1 MKHFFDDGLL
11 LDSNAA
17 REIYTQIKD
26 LPIID
31 YHCHLDE
38 KLIAGNADFENIGQL
53 WLAGDHYKW
62 RAMRLCS
69 VDEEYITGSAS
80 FHDKFIKYAQIL
92 PQLVGN
98 PLYYWSHLEL
108 KQIFGICEPLNVE
121 SAERIWEQA
130 NEKLK
135 DLRVQDLLRQFQV
148 EYVATTDDPTSNLS
162 AHGKYGNTIVAPT
175 FRPDK
180 LYSLDGEYLQ
190 KLGKAAGVEIKSLDD
205 LLSAISKRLNYFVSK
220 GCKISDH
227 GFEKFPKRYA
237 TYEEA
242 EKIFSSV
249 ILRESAGRPKNPIS
263 EADKDAFFGFLLVW
277 LAKEYAKR
285 GMVMQLHFSVVRNNN
300 SAMFAKCGA
309 DSGFDLIAE
318 EQSVKDLIAFFNQ
331 VSDDE
336 RPQTVLYTLNDNDLS
351 ALSAV
356 TGAFRNVRMGA
367 AWWFNDT
374 VEGIRK
380 NLSVISE
387 YSALGNNLGML
398 TDSRSFSSYCRFD
411 FFRRILSDYLGNF
424 VEQGEYP
431 LEAAIQTAKNIC
443 YFNAKEALGI

>member
-1 MKHFFDDGLL
+1 
-11 LDSNAA
+11 
-17 REIYTQIKD
+17 
-26 LPIID
+26 
-31 YHCHLDE
+31 
-38 KLIAGNADFENIGQL
+38 
-53 WLAGDHYKW
+53 
-62 RAMRLCS
+62 
-69 VDEEYITGSAS
+69 
-80 FHDKFIKYAQIL
+80 
-92 PQLVGN
+92 
-98 PLYYWSHLEL
+98 
-108 KQIFGICEPLNVE
+108 
-121 SAERIWEQA
+121 
-130 NEKLK
+130 
-135 DLRVQDLLRQFQV
+135 
-148 EYVATTDDPTSNLS
+148 
-162 AHGKYGNTIVAPT
+162 
-175 FRPDK
+175 
-180 LYSLDGEYLQ
+180 
-190 KLGKAAGVEIKSLDD
+190 
-205 LLSAISKRLNYFVSK
+205 
-220 GCKISDH
+220 
-227 GFEKFPKRYA
+227 
-237 TYEEA
+237 
-242 EKIFSSV
+242 
-249 ILRESAGRPKNPIS
+249 
-263 EADKDAFFGFLLVW
+263 
-277 LAKEYAKR
+277 
-285 GMVMQLHFSVVRNNN
+285 
-300 SAMFAKCGA
+300 MFAKCGA